1 MLRSTVCVLGAVMA
15 SQVVADPPKV
25 VADIA
30 PVHSLVARVM
40 DGVAEPVLIV
50 PPGASPH
57 SHAMRPSEA
66 RALQSA
72 DIVFW
77 VGEELTPW
85 MDKPLSTLSAG
96 SQKISLLDVDGTI
109 LHEYRDVVGESGH
122 DDHADHDDRA
132 GHADHDDHDHED
144 HADHD
149 DHAGHKDHDDHGH
162 EDHADHDDHAGHKD
176 HDDHG
181 HEDHA
186 DHDDHAGHKDHDDH
200 GHDDHAHDHDGVDP
214 HAWLDPENARTWAF
228 AIANIL
234 AEVDAENAQA
244 YQDNAKAFDNE
255 LILLSDQINADLA
268 DMKAHRFI
276 TFHDAYQYFE
286 KRFGLETS
294 GSVSLGD
301 AANPGPARLAT
312 LREKVS
318 ADQIDCA
325 FAEPQFDTRLVE
337 TAIEGSGATILD
349 LDPVGIAVDPGPKLY
364 PTLLQAMAQSFLVC
378 ANGS

>member
-1 MLRSTVCVLGAVMA
+1 MLRSTVCVLGAVMT
-15 SQVVADPPKV
+15 SQVVAEPPKV

-30 PVHSLVARVM
+30 PIHSLVARVM

-96 SQKISLLDVDGTI
+96 SKKISLLEVDGTI
-109 LHEYRDVVGESGH
+109 LHEYRDVVEESGH
-122 DDHADHDDRA
+122 DDHT
-132 GHADHDDHDHED
+132 
-144 HADHD
+144 DHD
-149 DHAGHKDHDDHGH
+149 DHAGHKDHEDHGHEDHADHDDHGH
-162 EDHADHDDHAGHKD
+162 EDHADHDDY
-176 HDDHG
+176 
-181 HEDHA
+181 
-186 DHDDHAGHKDHDDH
+186 AGHKDHDDH
-200 GHDDHAHDHDGVDP
+200 GHDDHAHDHDGTDP

-234 AEVDAENAQA
+234 AEVDIENAQA

-255 LILLSDQINADLA
+255 LTLLGDQINADLA

-318 ADQIDCA
+318 EDQIDCA
-325 FAEPQFDTRLVE
+325 FAEPQYDTRLVE